1 MSTPAIAAF
10 PSSSGLSL
18 GADALYE
25 VVNGQQVEVPS
36 MGAFE
41 NYLATLLVSIITPYA
56 RSHRLGFAVMETLF
70 DLGSETPQRRPDV
83 AFVSRTRWPER
94 EVPRVNAWPVVPDL
108 AVEVVS
114 QSNTA
119 WEIAG
124 KVDEYLRAGVVAVW
138 VIYPELEQVYVHE
151 SPSSVRIAAL
161 EDDLDGGTFLPGLL
175 IPVKGLFEELAP
187 DDQPSGD

>member
-1 MSTPAIAAF
+1 MNALAIAEPKPA
-10 PSSSGLSL
+10 PRAVLDSES
-18 GADALYE
+18 LYE
-25 VVNGQQVEVPS
+25 VVEGVRVEVPP
-36 MGAFE
+36 MGAHE
-41 NYLATLLVSIITPYA
+41 NFIATLLAGYINSFA
-56 RSHRLGFAVMETLF
+56 RPRRLGLAIVETLF
-70 DLGSETPQRRPDV
+70 VLQHNAPQRRPDV

-138 VIYPELEQVYVHE
+138 VIYPELEQVYIHE

-161 EDDLDGGTFLPGLL
+161 EDDLDGATFLPGLL
-175 IPVKGLFEELAP
+175 IPVKSLFEELAF
-187 DDQPSGD
+187 DDQPSKD